1 MNKRD
6 VHGDNLRIPGGSL
19 SVQKGVSEYP
29 PGLYIVPFGRFEVSL
44 YTFTQAN
51 FFFEDTGYVD
61 NYKGAHN
68 IWGRLKKG
76 AGQFKLK

>member
-51 FFFEDTGYVD
+51 FFLRTPDMLIITR
-61 NYKGAHN
+61 AHTTY
-68 IWGRLKKG
+68 GG
-76 AGQFKLK
+76 V